1 MPPRPARKPAFPG
14 LAVRADPGATET
26 APQWRKGDVLVAC
39 DGDWRT
45 TFRPDIPSAARI
57 YDYLLG
63 GKDNYPADRA
73 VAESM
78 IAQLPNVRLA
88 VQWNRAFL
96 RRVVRYLVGE
106 AGIRQIIDIG
116 AGLPTV
122 GNTHEI
128 ALQACP
134 DARVVYVDHDPVVLA
149 HARNMLHGVPNT
161 AIIEQDL
168 LAPEKILAD
177 PALQGLIDVSEPVAF
192 LLLSILHFVSDE
204 DDPAGLIARLLEPF
218 PTGSHVAI
226 SHATPDTVPEVND
239 VERVFDEATEQAHVR
254 SRAGIMKFVAS
265 MELIEPGLAWPPL
278 WRRPGRPPGST
289 ATAADGS
296 SVHRRAALAGPES
309 GLPLGPGDPV
319 PANAAE
325 SYYCVLVARKP

>member
-1 MPPRPARKPAFPG
+1 M
-14 LAVRADPGATET
+14 TY
-26 APQWRKGDVLVAC
+26 
-39 DGDWRT
+39 DGDWRE
-45 TFRPDIPSAARI
+45 TFRPDIASAARV

-63 GKDNYPADRA
+63 GKDNYPVDRA

-116 AGLPTV
+116 AGLPTA

-128 ALQACP
+128 ALDACSQTK
-134 DARVVYVDHDPVVLA
+134 VVYVDHDPVVLA

-168 LAPEKILAD
+168 LAPDEILAD
-177 PALQGLIDVSEPVAF
+177 PALRNLIDFSQPVAL
-192 LLLSILHFVSDE
+192 LLLSILHFVSDS
-204 DDPAGLIARLLEPF
+204 DDPAGLIARLLDPF
-218 PTGSHVAI
+218 PAGSHVAI

-254 SRAGIMKFVAS
+254 SRAGVAKLVGG
-265 MELIEPGLAWPPL
+265 MEIVEPGPAWPPE
-278 WRRPGRPPGST
+278 WRPN
-289 ATAADGS
+289 
-296 SVHRRAALAGPES
+296 
-309 GLPLGPGDPV
+309 PGDQV

-325 SYYCVLVARKP
+325 SYYCVVVARKP